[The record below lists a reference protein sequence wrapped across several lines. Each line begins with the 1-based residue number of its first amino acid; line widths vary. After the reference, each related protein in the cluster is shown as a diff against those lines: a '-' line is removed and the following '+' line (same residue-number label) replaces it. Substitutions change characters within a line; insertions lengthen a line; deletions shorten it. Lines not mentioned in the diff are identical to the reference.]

1 VADLAVTLIGV
12 LRLLQQVV
20 GDVGVNLLAAVGAPQ
35 RTQPMFCVG
44 IDATRRLRHHF
55 VERHYDR
62 FSNAFVVLAF
72 REMFLKGR
80 LAQRARASEL
90 GDLATQIRMVAGLER

>member
-1 VADLAVTLIGV
+1 
-12 LRLLQQVV
+12 
-20 GDVGVNLLAAVGAPQ
+20 
-35 RTQPMFCVG
+35 
-44 IDATRRLRHHF
+44 
-55 VERHYDR
+55 
-62 FSNAFVVLAF
+62 VVLAF